1 MKHVVGV
8 SAGTG
13 LGAGIIINHHLFNG
27 NNCGAGEIGLL
38 AYLDHNIEYY
48 ASGNLF
54 RAVFNTTAEE
64 AHHRAALGNTE
75 AIRHWNEFGVH
86 LAEALKC
93 VVLAYDPETIVL
105 GGSLSKAYD
114 LFKDSMRNALQTFPF
129 PESIKRLKIF
139 RSQNENI
146 VLLGAA
152 EMVTTYIRSL
162 VKAS

>member
-1 MKHVVGV
+1 M
-8 SAGTG
+8 
-13 LGAGIIINHHLFNG
+13 
-27 NNCGAGEIGLL
+27 
-38 AYLDHNIEYY
+38 
-48 ASGNLF
+48 
-54 RAVFNTTAEE
+54 
-64 AHHRAALGNTE
+64 
-75 AIRHWNEFGVH
+75 
-86 LAEALKC
+86 AEALKC
-93 VVLAYDPETIVL
+93 VVLAYDPEAIVL

-114 LFKDSMRNALQTFPF
+114 FFKDSMCNSLLTFPF